1 METDGYLDTF
11 EVDMDQL
18 VEQVHLDYEIQLLDL
33 TEALRAIAHELGGD
47 VDDPRTIVQAAQSAR
62 ERLNLLMGHWDVP
75 RDADG
80 RSQPFSLV
88 GR

>member
-1 METDGYLDTF
+1 METDLTF
-11 EVDMDQL
+11 DIEDIFPVVDPI
-18 VEQVHLDYEIQLLDL
+18 LDYEIQLLDL